1 MPSFQPISPSQ
12 ARALLETGTPQLV
25 DIRDPAAYAQGH
37 IEGAVQVGQ
46 HNAAEY
52 IAAADKSAPLIVY
65 CYHGISS
72 RNAAQFFAEQGF
84 GEVYSLEGGYEG
96 WRA

>member
-1 MPSFQPISPSQ
+1 MLRFQSISASQ
-12 ARALLETGTPQLV
+12 ARALIATGRTQLV

-46 HNAAEY
+46 HNAAEFV
-52 IAAADKSAPLIVY
+52 ARADKDAPLIVY

-72 RNAAQFFAEQGF
+72 LSAAQFFADQGF
-84 GEVYSLEGGYEG
+84 AEVYSLEGGYEG